1 MKVSGIIG
9 CVGDYGNPDDTGFA
23 KMSLHGLSDQAHGD
37 LETKLT
43 AFHAA
48 LVTAQ
53 LTGTNKGELFTHYAN
68 EASALKPGTSC
79 NIDRKMVVRWRTTTS
94 SDVHRFTIS
103 GVPATSTGITLV
115 AAGERINVTG
125 KAALAG
131 ALETLYGLD
140 ASTVIILS
148 GVVLQPK

>member
-1 MKVSGIIG
+1 MKVTGIIG

-23 KMSLHGLSDQAHGD
+23 KMTLHGLGAEAHGD
-37 LETKLT
+37 IETKLT

-53 LTGTNKGELFTHYAN
+53 LTGTNKGELFVHYAN
-68 EASALKPGTSC
+68 EASALKPANDI

-103 GVPATSTGITLV
+103 GVPATSTGVSLV
-115 AAGERINVTG
+115 AAGERINITG
-125 KAALAG
+125 KGALAG
-131 ALETLYGLD
+131 ALETLYGETED
-140 ASTVIILS
+140 TVIILS
-148 GVVLQPK
+148 GIVLQPK

>member
-23 KMSLHGLSDQAHGD
+23 KMSLHGLTDQAHGD

-79 NIDRKMVVRWRTTTS
+79 NIDRKLTVRWRTTTS
-94 SDVHRFTIS
+94 SDVHRFTIP

-115 AAGERINVTG
+115 AAGERINATG

-131 ALETLYGLD
+131 ALETMYGLD
-140 ASTVIILS
+140 ENTVVILS